1 MGIFDWLFGKKKRKQ
16 RKPVKGHRPRPAAQ
30 QKARPED
37 PPRPLMVRPAA
48 PSLPALDYFEVPR
61 PEGDGVCSD
70 DACSCKRAVIARGDG
85 YLYVSQEAV
94 DFRNDARS
102 VAEAQAKANRVRLQ
116 MSDMAEAAAVIH
128 GRTTAVL
135 LCEQAAERRCL
146 ALVVAAADARHWW
159 ETGMA
164 PLRATPAVT
173 VTEKKS
179 RGTRS
184 TETVADKPKAKA
196 KKTGAKKSSKGTR
209 KKKKEGAEVET
220 QG

>member
-70 DACSCKRAVIARGDG
+70 DACSCKRAVIVRGNG

-102 VAEAQAKANRVRLQ
+102 VAAAQAKINRVRMQ
-116 MSDMAEAAAVIH
+116 MSGMAEAAAVIH

-135 LCEQAAERRCL
+135 LCEQAARSRGLEI
-146 ALVVAAADARHWW
+146 AIAAADARHWW
-159 ETGMA
+159 ETGTA
-164 PLRATPAVT
+164 PLRATPAAPVA
-173 VTEKKS
+173 EKKS

-184 TETVADKPKAKA
+184 TETVAEKPKAKA
-196 KKTGAKKSSKGTR
+196 KKPGAKKSTKATG
-209 KKKKEGAEVET
+209 KKKGERAEG
-220 QG
+220 